1 MFEIGIYQICN
12 FVLCCCG
19 INVSPIFSNSRVD
32 VSLSS
37 FFRQYNPSSSPADV
51 GGATKY
57 VAINKTECQKSED
70 CRADGGH
77 RGIRVRD
84 GAVYRSGNGS
94 VEFHS
99 YSVPVVDESNTTNGR
114 EAEKRENR

>member
-37 FFRQYNPSSSPADV
+37 FFRQYNPSSSPTDV

-77 RGIRVRD
+77 RDIRD
-84 GAVYRSGNGS
+84 GAVYGSGNGS

-99 YSVPVVDESNTTNGR
+99 YSVSVVDESNSISGR
-114 EAEKRENR
+114 EPEKGENR